1 MPKTVYELKSKEE
14 LGEKINIYYDELLKA
29 DLQLMEED
37 VVNSIIKKTEYP
49 DDDYDYPTLQTAEKN
64 DGDRIKEEIEYLK
77 TGLQVRSRDFETIKN
92 IEDEK

>member
-37 VVNSIIKKTEYP
+37 VVNSIIKKQNILTMIMIIQRCK
-49 DDDYDYPTLQTAEKN
+49 LQK
-64 DGDRIKEEIEYLK
+64 KMMEIE
-77 TGLQVRSRDFETIKN
+77 
-92 IEDEK
+92 